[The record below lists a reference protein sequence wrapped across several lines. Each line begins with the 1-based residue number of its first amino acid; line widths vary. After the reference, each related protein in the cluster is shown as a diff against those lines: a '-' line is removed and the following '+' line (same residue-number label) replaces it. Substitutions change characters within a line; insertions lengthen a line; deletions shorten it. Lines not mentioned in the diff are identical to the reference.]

1 MAPNATHEAPIVSTM
16 SIPDLV
22 REYLL
27 LGLRFDRLVEGFV
40 DAYTGD
46 PALRRQVDNEPP
58 PDPAALARQ
67 AAQLRAEL
75 PAAGLAEPRVRF
87 LDAHLTALECSGWA
101 LSGQQVGFVA
111 EVAAYFDVV
120 IEPGDTEVYHHAHAE
135 IDRLVPGAD
144 SLADRLAAY
153 RARDEIP
160 PDRLEPAVHEL
171 SSALRDRVRMRFGLP
186 PEETVQYEVVT
197 DKPWSGFNYYL
208 GDFRSRVAINADLG
222 HRMANLPHLVAHE
235 SYPGHHTEHCRK
247 EAGLVRTQRHAEQ
260 TIFLVNTPQCLMAE
274 GLADLGLLAA
284 VGPGWGPWAAEIL
297 GDLGLRMDG
306 ELAERLEAAAVGL
319 LGVRQDA
326 ALMLH
331 DQGADPA
338 DVLAYLQRW
347 LLVPEPRARQMLRFL
362 SDPLWRAYTT
372 TYVEGYRLLRSWLEA
387 RPPEQSLG
395 QRYLRLL
402 DEPLTPSALRAEGV
416 VSA

>member
-1 MAPNATHEAPIVSTM
+1 VLQHPIPLTSSIVSAM
-16 SIPDLV
+16 DLV
-22 REYLL
+22 REYLM

-46 PALRRQVDNEPP
+46 PALRRQVDNEPR
-58 PDPAALARQ
+58 PDPATLARQ
-67 AAQLRAEL
+67 ATQLRAEL
-75 PAAGLAEPRVRF
+75 PATGLSDSRVRF
-87 LDAHLTALECSGWA
+87 LDAHLAALECNGRVMA
-101 LSGQQVGFVA
+101 GQQVGFVA
-111 EVAAYFDVV
+111 QVQAYFDVL
-120 IEPGDTEVYHHAHAE
+120 IKPGNRDVYCRAHAE
-135 IDRLVPGAD
+135 IDQLLPGAD
-144 SLADRLAAY
+144 PLAQRLAAH

-160 PDRLEPAVHEL
+160 PERLESAVHAL
-171 SSALRDRVRMRFGLP
+171 SSALRDRIRTSIGLP

-222 HRMANLPHLVAHE
+222 HRMANLPHLIAHE

-247 EAGLVRTQRHAEQ
+247 EAGLVRTQRQAEQ

-274 GLADLGLLAA
+274 GLADLGLRVA
-284 VGPGWGPWAAEIL
+284 VGPGWGPWASEIL
-297 GDLGLRMDG
+297 GDLGLWMDG
-306 ELAERLEAAAVGL
+306 ELAERLEAAMGGL

-331 DQGADPA
+331 DQGADRA

-347 LLVPEPRARQMLRFL
+347 LLISESRASQMLRFL
-362 SDPLWRAYTT
+362 SDPLWRAYTS
-372 TYVEGYRLLRSWLEA
+372 TYVEGYRLLRSWLDV
-387 RPPEQSLG
+387 RPPAQSIS

-402 DEPLTPSALRAEGV
+402 DEPLVPTVVRAELAG
-416 VSA
+416 